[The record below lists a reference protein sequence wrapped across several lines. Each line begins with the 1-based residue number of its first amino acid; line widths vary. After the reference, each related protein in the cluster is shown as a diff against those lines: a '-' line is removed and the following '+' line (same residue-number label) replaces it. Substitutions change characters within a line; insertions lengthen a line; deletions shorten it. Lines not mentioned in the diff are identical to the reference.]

1 MANPNSFNI
10 VGLDFSEAK
19 ASLKSFLS
27 TQETLKDYNFDG
39 SVLSTI
45 LDVLAYN
52 THYQAFYANMVA
64 NEMFLDSS
72 VMRPSVVSHAKS
84 LGYVPSSRKAS
95 KAILT
100 VMVNG
105 ADSNTYLSRGS
116 EFIGTDA
123 AGTQYKFVL
132 LQTVYADT
140 TTASFKN
147 IEVHEGTIRRM
158 SYIYNPNKKESS
170 ILLIPND
177 KIDTNTIR
185 VRVQASASDS
195 TGISDVWSYSES
207 YIDLTPTKK
216 VFFLQEKEAGMY
228 ELYFGDNF
236 LGKQPATGSL
246 VTVEYLETNAS
257 AANGITSFSSAITGI
272 GSIQT
277 TSSSSGGIAEETISR
292 IKFLAP
298 KFYKSQNRAVTENDY
313 IATTIKKYPN
323 ADSVFVYGG
332 ETTIPPQYGKVF
344 IAIKPKAGT
353 ALTIPE
359 KVSLAKSI
367 KQDSSIVT
375 VTPEIVDPDY
385 IDIVIDSTVTY
396 DPTEIS
402 IGIGTLKALI
412 VAYMFTYSSTKLET
426 FGYNFYLS
434 KLAEGIN
441 GINSSILSN
450 QTTVSMRKTVNLS
463 TLVSSKGFVMDFANP
478 IHHEEG
484 ETCGSV
490 IASNT
495 FSHINT
501 IGTLVSDVYI
511 EDDGNGKIN
520 LVKTEVDK
528 SKILVYP
535 NIGKIE
541 YASGKL
547 KFSTLFSPI
556 SNNPLFS
563 VTVKP
568 QNTDLFVFEN
578 KIMRVNRAYT
588 DSVKVGVST
597 QTDRKQVIRG

>member
-64 NEMFLDSS
+64 NEMFLDSA
-72 VMRPSVVSHAKS
+72 VMRPSVVSHAKA

-95 KAILT
+95 KAVLT
-100 VMVNG
+100 VSVAG

-116 EFIGTDA
+116 EFIGTDT

-140 TTASFKN
+140 VSQSFKN
-147 IEVHEGTIRRM
+147 IEVHEGTLRRM
-158 SYIYNPNKKESS
+158 SYVYNPNKKDAS
-170 ILLIPND
+170 ILLVPND
-177 KIDTNTIR
+177 KMDTATLR

-195 TGISDVWSYSES
+195 TGIADVWSYSES
-207 YIDLTPTKK
+207 YIDLTPTSK

-236 LGKQPATGSL
+236 LGQQPAAGSL

-257 AANGITSFSSAITGI
+257 IANGISSFSSGISGI

-277 TSSSSGGIAEETISR
+277 VTASSGGMAEETISR

-298 KFYKSQNRAVTENDY
+298 KFYKSQNRAVTEDDY
-313 IATTIKKYPN
+313 IATTMKKYPN

-332 ETTIPPQYGKVF
+332 ETTNPPQYGKVF
-344 IAIKPKAGT
+344 IAVKPKAGT
-353 ALTIPE
+353 ALTTSE
-359 KVSLAKSI
+359 KLSLAKTI
-367 KQDSSIVT
+367 KEEASVVT

-385 IDIVIDSTVTY
+385 IDIIIDSVVTY
-396 DPTEIS
+396 DPTQIS
-402 IGIGTLKALI
+402 IGVGTLKALI
-412 VAYMFTYSSTKLET
+412 VAYAFTYSSSKLET
-426 FGYNFYLS
+426 FGSNFYLS
-434 KLAEGIN
+434 KLIEGIN
-441 GINSSILSN
+441 GINPAILSN
-450 QTTVSMRKTVNLS
+450 QSSVKMRKTVNLS

-484 ETCGSV
+484 EDCGSV
-490 IASNT
+490 ITSNT
-495 FSHINT
+495 FSHMNT
-501 IGTLVSDVYI
+501 IGTVVSDVYI
-511 EDDGNGKIN
+511 EDDGAGKIN
-520 LVKTEVDK
+520 LVRTEGNGVK
-528 SKILVYP
+528 VIVYP
-535 NIGKIE
+535 NVGTID
-541 YASGKL
+541 YTSGTL
-547 KFSTLFSPI
+547 KFSTSFAPI
-556 SNNPLFS
+556 SNSPLFS
-563 VTVKP
+563 VTAEP

-578 KIMRVNRAYT
+578 KIMRINRAYT